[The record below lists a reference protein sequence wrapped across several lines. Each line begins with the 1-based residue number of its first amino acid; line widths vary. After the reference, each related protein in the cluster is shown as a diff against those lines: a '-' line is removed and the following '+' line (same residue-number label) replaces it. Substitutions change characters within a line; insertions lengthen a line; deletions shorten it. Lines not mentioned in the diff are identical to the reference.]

1 MHGLSGWG
9 WFVGLVVGFY
19 WVDCGACCWCFCLG
33 VLLSVCL
40 FYFCIGYLA
49 VLVACLECC

>member
-9 WFVGLVVGFY
+9 WFVGFVVGFY
-19 WVDCGACCWCFCLG
+19 WVDCGDCWCFCLG
-33 VLLSVCL
+33 VLLGVCL